1 MKFMEAYVP
10 GAEMIGLRYL
20 IRVVKLGKTTNINE
34 RDHQVGVWWV
44 VCKALDVN
52 KSPKK
57 FSW

>member
-1 MKFMEAYVP
+1 
-10 GAEMIGLRYL
+10 MIGLRYL